1 MALVIGQRD
10 TGKTAITG
18 FDSKARDLEKDIYD
32 VQPNRAPF
40 TSFMMSLKSV
50 PTKRTEFEH
59 AEYTEIPGT
68 VQVNGTINS
77 GATALVVDSG
87 HAARVPINAVLW
99 SPDSDEMVY
108 VSARDTS
115 TDTLTITRGFAST
128 TAAELTDNY
137 VLTILEGYEEGV
149 EFSEGATDTPSLKTN
164 YVQEIET
171 EISASWIQM
180 AEAEETEAD
189 WDFQNERAFIRHK
202 EKQERVFLFGKKN
215 LGTGTQGKRI
225 FRSGGIYQTVL
236 ANAAAANRKDLAGA
250 VLTKDDLDVWA
261 AQLRSY
267 GNPNRKIWFTSP
279 LGWVALTRLAEG
291 YQTIEPS
298 EKTLGMTI
306 QKVAILGNVYTIV
319 ENQAFVN
326 QNFSDLLLCVDM
338 DHVRKRPFSWRGF
351 NFTTKWHKEVQTNA
365 LKGRR
370 DVVYSIEG
378 IQVRIADAHGY
389 VKNFA
394 LPS

>member
-1 MALVIGQRD
+1 MALIVGQRD
-10 TGKTAITG
+10 TAKVTG

-32 VQPNRAPF
+32 IQPNRAPF
-40 TSFMMSLKSV
+40 TSFMMALKSV

-68 VQVNGTINS
+68 VQVNGALSNA
-77 GATALVVDSG
+77 ATALVVDTG
-87 HAARVPINAVLW
+87 HAARVPLNAVLW
-99 SPDSDEMVY
+99 NPTSEEMVY

-115 TDTLTITRGFAST
+115 TDTLTITRAFAGT
-128 TAAELTDNY
+128 TAAAIADNE
-137 VLTILEGYEEGV
+137 VLTIIEAYEEGV
-149 EFSEGATDTPSLKTN
+149 EFSEGSTDTPSLKTN
-164 YVQEIET
+164 YVQELET
-171 EISASWIQM
+171 EISSSWIQM

-202 EKQERVFLFGKKN
+202 EKQERIFLFGIKN
-215 LGTGTQGKRI
+215 LGTGVQGKRI
-225 FRSGGIYQTVL
+225 FRTGGIYQTIV
-236 ANAAAANRKDLAGA
+236 ANSAAANKLSVTG

-261 AQLRSY
+261 AQQRSY
-267 GNPNRKIWFTSP
+267 GNPNRKVWFTSP
-279 LGWVALTRLAEG
+279 LGWVAITRLAEG

-306 QKVAILGNVYTIV
+306 QKVAILGNVYTII

-326 QNFSDLLLCVDM
+326 QNVQNLILSVDM

-378 IQVRIADAHGY
+378 MQVRIANAHGY
-389 VKNFA
+389 VKGFT
-394 LPS
+394 LPTAS